1 MLGTSVVLVVFAISE
16 NDDRFLKFEREEQMG
31 RYMTLD
37 EFLKAFTDE
46 ETESVSDAISVRV
59 SDAEVYS
66 LGWFFIQLMG
76 GVAQC
81 LRRPPKRRLRRG
93 RAARKKDRGPADP
106 LVTDLTEERTNDD
119 NDLIH

>member
-1 MLGTSVVLVVFAISE
+1 
-16 NDDRFLKFEREEQMG
+16 MG
-31 RYMTLD
+31 RRMTLD

-66 LGWFFIQLMG
+66 LGRLFIQLMG

-81 LRRPPKRRLRRG
+81 LRRPPKRCQRRQ
-93 RAARKKDRGPADP
+93 RVARKKEHGCSDP
-106 LVTDLTEERTNDD
+106 VVTDLTKEHTGDD
-119 NDLIH
+119 DDLIH

>member
-1 MLGTSVVLVVFAISE
+1 
-16 NDDRFLKFEREEQMG
+16 MG
-31 RYMTLD
+31 RHMTLD

-46 ETESVSDAISVRV
+46 ETESVPDAISVRV

-81 LRRPPKRRLRRG
+81 LRRPPKTRLRRR
-93 RAARKKDRGPADP
+93 RAMRRKERGPSDP
-106 LVTDLTEERTNDD
+106 LLTDLSEAPANNDD
-119 NDLIH
+119 DLIH

>member
-1 MLGTSVVLVVFAISE
+1 
-16 NDDRFLKFEREEQMG
+16 MG
-31 RYMTLD
+31 RRMTLD

-59 SDAEVYS
+59 SDAEVYR

-81 LRRPPKRRLRRG
+81 LRRPPKRRQRRQ
-93 RAARKKDRGPADP
+93 RVARKEEHGCSDP
-106 LVTDLTEERTNDD
+106 LLTDLTKEDTGDD
-119 NDLIH
+119 DDLIH

>member
-1 MLGTSVVLVVFAISE
+1 
-16 NDDRFLKFEREEQMG
+16 MG
-31 RYMTLD
+31 RHMTLD

-46 ETESVSDAISVRV
+46 KTESVSDAISVRV

-66 LGWFFIQLMG
+66 LCRLFIQLMG

-93 RAARKKDRGPADP
+93 RAARKKEPEPSDP
-106 LVTDLTEERTNDD
+106 VLTDLTEERTNDD
-119 NDLIH
+119 DDLIH

>member
-1 MLGTSVVLVVFAISE
+1 
-16 NDDRFLKFEREEQMG
+16 MG
-31 RYMTLD
+31 RHMTLD

-59 SDAEVYS
+59 SDAEVYR

-81 LRRPPKRRLRRG
+81 LRRPAKRRLRRR
-93 RAARKKDRGPADP
+93 RAEGKKEHGPSDP
-106 LVTDLTEERTNDD
+106 LLTDLTEERTNDD
-119 NDLIH
+119 DDLIH

>member
-1 MLGTSVVLVVFAISE
+1 
-16 NDDRFLKFEREEQMG
+16 MG
-31 RYMTLD
+31 RHMTLD

-46 ETESVSDAISVRV
+46 KTESVSDAISVRV

-81 LRRPPKRRLRRG
+81 LRRPPKRSRRRQ
-93 RAARKKDRGPADP
+93 RAGSKKERGASEP
-106 LVTDLTEERTNDD
+106 LLTDLTEERTNDD
-119 NDLIH
+119 DDLIH

>member
-1 MLGTSVVLVVFAISE
+1 
-16 NDDRFLKFEREEQMG
+16 MG
-31 RYMTLD
+31 RQMTLD

-81 LRRPPKRRLRRG
+81 LRRPPTSRRRRQ
-93 RAARKKDRGPADP
+93 RAASKKDREIVEPQ
-106 LVTDLTEERTNDD
+106 VTDLTEERTGDD
-119 NDLIH
+119 DDLIH